1 MNKTFAVL
9 AVSAFALMGCDS
21 GTANAQNPSA
31 MPAMSAEM
39 QQQHDNM
46 QKEIKQIRDQ
56 HAQIMDEHKTMKS
69 DIRNLQDNQ
78 KKLWM
83 NTAGLWTTIKNDEQL
98 KNFFFL
104 RAGQN
109 FLPFSFLRGGESI
122 KQILNFRRY
131 IRAKE

>member
-78 KKLWM
+78 KKIMDEHRRIMDDHQKMM
-83 NTAGLWTTIKNDEQL
+83 NNWKT
-98 KNFFFL
+98 
-104 RAGQN
+104 
-109 FLPFSFLRGGESI
+109 FSFSGQDRISCLFLFSAAASLLS
-122 KQILNFRRY
+122 KS
-131 IRAKE
+131 

>member
-1 MNKTFAVL
+1 
-9 AVSAFALMGCDS
+9 
-21 GTANAQNPSA
+21 
-31 MPAMSAEM
+31 
-39 QQQHDNM
+39 
-46 QKEIKQIRDQ
+46 
-56 HAQIMDEHKTMKS
+56 MDEHKTMKS

-109 FLPFSFLRGGESI
+109 FLPFLFFAAANPLSKS
-122 KQILNFRRY
+122 
-131 IRAKE
+131 

>member
-1 MNKTFAVL
+1 MNKTFAAL

-46 QKEIKQIRDQ
+46 QKER
-56 HAQIMDEHKTMKS
+56 TT
-69 DIRNLQDNQ
+69 R

-83 NTAGLWTTIKNDEQL
+83 NTAGLWTTIK
-98 KNFFFL
+98 K
-104 RAGQN
+104 
-109 FLPFSFLRGGESI
+109 
-122 KQILNFRRY
+122 
-131 IRAKE
+131 

>member
-1 MNKTFAVL
+1 MNKTFAAL

-78 KKLWM
+78 KKIMDEHLRIMDDHQKMM
-83 NTAGLWTTIKNDEQL
+83 NNWKT
-98 KNFFFL
+98 
-104 RAGQN
+104 
-109 FLPFSFLRGGESI
+109 FSFSGQDRISCLFLFFAARVH
-122 KQILNFRRY
+122 
-131 IRAKE
+131 

>member
-1 MNKTFAVL
+1 MNKTFAAL

-56 HAQIMDEHKTMKS
+56 PVSYTH
-69 DIRNLQDNQ
+69 
-78 KKLWM
+78 
-83 NTAGLWTTIKNDEQL
+83 
-98 KNFFFL
+98 L
-104 RAGQN
+104 RAHETDSY
-109 FLPFSFLRGGESI
+109 LVCRLLLEKKK
-122 KQILNFRRY
+122 KQKAGTWI
-131 IRAKE
+131 

>member
-1 MNKTFAVL
+1 MNKTFAAL

-31 MPAMSAEM
+31 MPAISAEI

-78 KKLWM
+78 KKIMDERRRIMDDHQKMM
-83 NTAGLWTTIKNDEQL
+83 NN
-98 KNFFFL
+98 
-104 RAGQN
+104 
-109 FLPFSFLRGGESI
+109 
-122 KQILNFRRY
+122 
-131 IRAKE
+131 

>member
-1 MNKTFAVL
+1 MNKTVAAL

-21 GTANAQNPSA
+21 GTANAQHPSA

-78 KKLWM
+78 KKIMDEHRRIMDDHQKMM
-83 NTAGLWTTIKNDEQL
+83 NNWKT
-98 KNFFFL
+98 
-104 RAGQN
+104 
-109 FLPFSFLRGGESI
+109 FSFSGQDRISCLFLFFAAASPLS
-122 KQILNFRRY
+122 KS
-131 IRAKE
+131 

>member
-46 QKEIKQIRDQ
+46 QK
-56 HAQIMDEHKTMKS
+56 KS
-69 DIRNLQDNQ
+69 NKSGISTP
-78 KKLWM
+78 KSWT
-83 NTAGLWTTIKNDEQL
+83 NTK
-98 KNFFFL
+98 
-104 RAGQN
+104 
-109 FLPFSFLRGGESI
+109 P
-122 KQILNFRRY
+122 
-131 IRAKE
+131 